1 MMKLIDT
8 VAIIGY
14 LNPRDKSHRR
24 SLEHINSVAS
34 DTHVF
39 VLAATVIEAD
49 LVMKIRG
56 YTYSDRELSWRAL
69 ESKIPPSKML
79 ANSISSIYSALGLQ
93 QDGMDYFD
101 SLISSFARET
111 HSIVLTT
118 DRSVEGAVEAEW

>member
-39 VLAATVIEAD
+39 VPAATVIEAD

>member
-1 MMKLIDT
+1 MKLVET

-14 LNPRDKSHRR
+14 LNPRDKAHGR

-34 DTHVF
+34 DADVF
-39 VLAATVIEAD
+39 VPAASVIEAD

-56 YTYSDRELSWRAL
+56 YTYSERDLSWRAL

-79 ANSISSIYSALGLQ
+79 ANSISSIYSALRLQ

-101 SLISSFARET
+101 SLISSLARET
-111 HSIVLTT
+111 DSIVLTT
-118 DRSVEGAVEAEW
+118 DRSIEDAVKAEW